1 MYLRLGR
8 DTGVWA
14 SARRQDTAAWL
25 TKNSKAEKTLSGRT
39 GPNMAGKQKAEQREE
54 FCPNLQPLKTI
65 CDCH

>member
-25 TKNSKAEKTLSGRT
+25 TKNSEAEKTLSGRI
-39 GPNMAGKQKAEQREE
+39 GPNMAGK
-54 FCPNLQPLKTI
+54 P
-65 CDCH
+65 